1 MISRDTATLHNI
13 FRASVNVIFRNVMH
27 MDGQYRGP
35 LLSMSV
41 TLRHFSNFAVRD
53 SQQNESYGQ
62 KLFLVSLPLVTGRIS
77 ISNFLI
83 YLIYFF
89 AGKQN
94 ADRSDKS
101 SVVDKGHF
109 VVYTMDK
116 KRYVIPLAHLKNS
129 IFQELFKMSEEFRLS
144 CNGPITLLWM
154 KPVLRSITD
163 HGCSSY
169 TTNVHEGHAEKQSLV
184 CGLWIKKTL

>member
-1 MISRDTATLHNI
+1 
-13 FRASVNVIFRNVMH
+13 
-27 MDGQYRGP
+27 
-35 LLSMSV
+35 
-41 TLRHFSNFAVRD
+41 
-53 SQQNESYGQ
+53 
-62 KLFLVSLPLVTGRIS
+62 
-77 ISNFLI
+77 
-83 YLIYFF
+83 
-89 AGKQN
+89 
-94 ADRSDKS
+94 
-101 SVVDKGHF
+101 
-109 VVYTMDK
+109 MDK